1 MKFLENGTR
10 PQPPTSHR
18 STLQGL
24 LDWVEVV
31 LGFTKLLF
39 MQTALCVVC
48 VLEFCTIDVFGCIIP
63 HTEGGG
69 GQRKIE
75 GGGEK
80 EMGGVGG

>member
-1 MKFLENGTR
+1 MIDVFGCIIPHTDGGGKQRKIEGGGERCVFLF
-10 PQPPTSHR
+10 SV
-18 STLQGL
+18 SC
-24 LDWVEVV
+24 
-31 LGFTKLLF
+31 
-39 MQTALCVVC
+39 M
-48 VLEFCTIDVFGCIIP
+48 IDVFGCIIP